1 MKSHAVKYPFVREE
15 VILFDEEGTNTKMS
29 WRPGTITETDD
40 EGYAGSSVAHG
51 EGEMILMEVGIYKPP
66 GYPERTFYIR
76 RWRTPDGEMFGK
88 KNLRIT
94 TSSNFKTM
102 LRGFRY
108 KYELTEPEST

>member
-1 MKSHAVKYPFVREE
+1 MQSHAVKYPFVREE
-15 VILFDEEGTNTKMS
+15 VQLLDEEGGAYKKIS

-40 EGYAGSSVAHG
+40 EGYERTSIADG
-51 EGEMILMEVGIYKPP
+51 EGEMILMVVGTYKPL

-76 RWRTPDGEMFGK
+76 QWRTPDGEVFGK

-94 TSSNFKTM
+94 TTGNFKTM

-108 KYELTEPEST
+108 EYELAPPKS